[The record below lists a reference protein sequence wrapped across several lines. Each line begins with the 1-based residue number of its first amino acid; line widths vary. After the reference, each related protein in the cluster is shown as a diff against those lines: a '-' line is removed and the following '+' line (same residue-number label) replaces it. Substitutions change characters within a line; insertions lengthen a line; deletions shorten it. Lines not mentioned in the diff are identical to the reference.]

1 MKYLYTQLLDLAKPC
16 SRIRT
21 QMASPEGQN
30 VRGGGSYMWNEKD
43 GLARKTE
50 KGRRDPSGC
59 SISQGSSSVL
69 REPQRRWMIFNHK
82 DGVINEN
89 LGKHEKMVIASIG
102 WKSEVA
108 WERRPAGA
116 RAGKRH

>member
-1 MKYLYTQLLDLAKPC
+1 
-16 SRIRT
+16 
-21 QMASPEGQN
+21 
-30 VRGGGSYMWNEKD
+30 MWNEKD